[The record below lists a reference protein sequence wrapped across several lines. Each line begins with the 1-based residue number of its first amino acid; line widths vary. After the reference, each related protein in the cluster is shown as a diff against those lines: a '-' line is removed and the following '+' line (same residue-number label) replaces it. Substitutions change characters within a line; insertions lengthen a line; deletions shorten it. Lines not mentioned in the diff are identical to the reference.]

1 MSSTAA
7 TAAVVFGL
15 TYLVIGLQGLP
26 RLRIG
31 RPAGALLGAVAMV
44 ACGVLDFGAA
54 KSAIDLDTLLFLLGM
69 MIVLGYLEISGFF
82 EVVERW
88 ILGRAG
94 SARGLLWLVVLS
106 SGTLAALFMND
117 TVCLMLTPIVVRVT
131 RRLNLR
137 PAPYL
142 IALATAANIGSTATL
157 LGNPQNALVAVR
169 SGIGFLA
176 FLGALGLPAAMGI
189 VIDGAILA
197 FVYRR
202 SISGAA
208 IVVPPPRERARTEP
222 LILAASLACGG
233 AMVVALMCGAQPA
246 TAAIAAA
253 AVLILIG
260 PARSRAALQQVDWG
274 LLLFFGGLFVV
285 MRGVERAGL
294 ADLLV
299 HRLTGPLDGAVAS
312 GPILGRLAVA
322 VTLLSQAVSNVPA
335 VMLFVP
341 TMQALPAGAAAPFWI
356 ALAAFATLAGN
367 LTIIG
372 SAANVIVFESA
383 KRDAVEVRFV
393 EYLRVGLPVTA
404 LTMMVT
410 LAWLVMRG

>member
-1 MSSTAA
+1 MPSTAA

-15 TYLVIGLQGLP
+15 TYLVIGLHGLP

-44 ACGVLDFGAA
+44 ACGVLDFGTA
-54 KSAIDLDTLLFLLGM
+54 KAAIDLDTILFLLGM

-106 SGTLAALFMND
+106 SGVLAALFMND

-131 RRLNLR
+131 RRLDLP

-169 SGIGFLA
+169 SGIGFLP
-176 FLGALGLPAAMGI
+176 FLVALGLPAAVGLAL
-189 VIDGAILA
+189 DGAILS

-202 SISGAA
+202 SITGAP
-208 IVVPPPRERARTEP
+208 IVVPPPRQVAHPDRFV
-222 LILAASLACGG
+222 LVSSLACGV
-233 AMVVALMCGAQPA
+233 AMVIALMFGALPA

-253 AVLILIG
+253 AVMILIG

-285 MRGVERAGL
+285 MRGVEQAGL

-299 HRLTGPLDGAVAS
+299 HGMTGPLEGGAAS
-312 GPILGRLAVA
+312 GAILGRLAVA

-341 TMQALPAGAAAPFWI
+341 TMQALPAATAEPFWI

-383 KRDAVEVRFV
+383 KREGVEVGFV
-393 EYLRVGLPVTA
+393 EYLKVGLPVTVATMAVA
-404 LTMMVT
+404 LG
-410 LAWLVMRG
+410 WLLLRG